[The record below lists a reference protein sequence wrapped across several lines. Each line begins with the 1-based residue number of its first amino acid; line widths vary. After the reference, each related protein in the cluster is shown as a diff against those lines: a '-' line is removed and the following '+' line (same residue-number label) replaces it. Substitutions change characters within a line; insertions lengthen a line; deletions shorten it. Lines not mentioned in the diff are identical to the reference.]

1 MGIFKTHGYLQ
12 AVPVP
17 DWPDTAFITLADDL
31 RTVINGSAPLTGV
44 DIKMATDATISK
56 ALNKDFLIT
65 AFGDQPVYITITG
78 LQITWSPCENG
89 LNAKSS
95 VLNFYMQNKISV
107 SAEKRVDVGIAAG
120 GDAQAFTCALLN
132 MEVQADTKGSEYG
145 YCTYKVTLV
154 GVAKGKQ

>member
-12 AVPVP
+12 AVQTSDGPN
-17 DWPDTAFITLADDL
+17 TAFITLATL
-31 RTVINGSAPLTGV
+31 SSVISGSAPLTGV

-78 LQITWSPCENG
+78 LQITWSPCEKG
-89 LNAKSS
+89 LTAEKS
-95 VLNFYMQNKISV
+95 VLNFYMQNKV
-107 SAEKRVDVGIAAG
+107 STDAEKRIDVGIAAG
-120 GDAQAFTCALLN
+120 GTSQSFTCALLN

-154 GVAKGKQ
+154 GVAKG